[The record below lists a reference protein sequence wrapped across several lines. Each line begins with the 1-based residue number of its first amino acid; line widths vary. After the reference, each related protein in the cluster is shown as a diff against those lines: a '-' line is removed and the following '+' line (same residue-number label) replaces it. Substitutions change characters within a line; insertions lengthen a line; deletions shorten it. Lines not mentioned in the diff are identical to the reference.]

1 MVEKV
6 GSAVTII
13 GTIAALWGIKMLNLS
28 VFITAPLAFVGVIIC
43 LVGIVFLF
51 SEGPILTSS
60 RRVKTAPQV
69 GKTMKGTAS

>member
-1 MVEKV
+1 MVEKL
-6 GSAVTII
+6 GGAVAIVAI
-13 GTIAALWGIKMLNLS
+13 FAALWGIKMLNLS
-28 VFITAPLAFVGVIIC
+28 IFITAPLAFVGVIIC

-51 SEGPILTSS
+51 SDGPIFTSA